1 MRYVL
6 IRVGHVHLS
15 ATDLAKNKDA
25 EEIRVMEEDFKV
37 LKKDLDSRYVELRA
51 QVKDLQQKATK
62 TVTER
67 PLLALGVAFVVGMAF
82 GVALSGSKD

>member
-1 MRYVL
+1 
-6 IRVGHVHLS
+6 VHLS
-15 ATDLAKNKDA
+15 ATDLAKKKDA
-25 EEIRVMEEDFKV
+25 EEIRAMEEDFQA
-37 LKKDLDSRYVELRA
+37 LKKDIDVRYVELRA

>member
-1 MRYVL
+1 MR
-6 IRVGHVHLS
+6 HDHPS

-25 EEIRVMEEDFKV
+25 EEIKAMEDDFKA
-37 LKKDLDSRYVELRA
+37 LKKDIDARYVDLRA
-51 QVKDLQQKATK
+51 QVKDLQQKAAK